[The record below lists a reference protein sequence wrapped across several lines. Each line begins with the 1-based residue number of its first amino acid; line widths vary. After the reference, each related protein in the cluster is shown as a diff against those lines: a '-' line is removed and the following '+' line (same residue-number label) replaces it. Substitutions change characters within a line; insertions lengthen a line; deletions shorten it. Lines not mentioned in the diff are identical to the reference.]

1 MKPLP
6 IIAFVSAA
14 LLFVLRRRRPEL
26 SRAAGAAICQAG
38 RFIAGRTL
46 SERRSL
52 PRVEGA
58 YLDSIREAG
67 L

>member
-14 LLFVLRRRRPEL
+14 LLFVLRRRSQR
-26 SRAAGAAICQAG
+26 
-38 RFIAGRTL
+38 
-46 SERRSL
+46 
-52 PRVEGA
+52 A
-58 YLDSIREAG
+58 YLDAIREAG